1 MGKRTYKRII
11 FRHTHNISGERMKV
25 SIHNYQVGRHEI
37 IDIPDDTED
46 VEIETELSKL
56 GYSLSNIE
64 YMVIP
69 NDDIVTLANIQRS
82 NL

>member
-1 MGKRTYKRII
+1 
-11 FRHTHNISGERMKV
+11 MKV

-46 VEIETELSKL
+46 VELALDEL

-69 NDDIVTLANIQRS
+69 NDDVVTLANIQRS

>member
-1 MGKRTYKRII
+1 
-11 FRHTHNISGERMKV
+11 MKV

-46 VEIETELSKL
+46 VELALDEL

-69 NDDIVTLANIQRS
+69 NDDIVTLAN
-82 NL
+82 